1 MNTVKL
7 ATLMVVISLVL
18 ALNPVKLLPLTEAS
32 LFFIVIGV
40 TYGVMSAFAISD
52 VDTALDQLRDAFN
65 IEVSAL
71 KSIYLLSK
79 RLSDSKAFKRIA
91 SALLEYCNETMA
103 LELSAYAK
111 GNEAHKKFHSLL
123 ALLSSVKVNGSRDGV
138 LFDAVVDEARKAS
151 EARDRQI
158 ALARDRLPIAQWL
171 FEVFL
176 SVLLVFILT
185 LVILPYNAV
194 SITITALMMSAILLV
209 LVVIYE
215 LDSMGDFEDEIS
227 NEPYRKLIALIQSGA

>member
-1 MNTVKL
+1 
-7 ATLMVVISLVL
+7 
-18 ALNPVKLLPLTEAS
+18 
-32 LFFIVIGV
+32 
-40 TYGVMSAFAISD
+40 
-52 VDTALDQLRDAFN
+52 
-65 IEVSAL
+65 
-71 KSIYLLSK
+71 
-79 RLSDSKAFKRIA
+79 
-91 SALLEYCNETMA
+91 MA